1 MESQE
6 TNILFFYCLAR
17 EETEVVQLSLFSS
30 PYFQPQPLPPFSLST
45 PHLPLFFTLPLWSI
59 TAHIWFWVK
68 ARLVSCGMEGFY
80 FSMAPLPLQFHS
92 AVGSMQYVYELV
104 SLSSYWFYSVLIFI
118 TGEPHNHPQLMASG
132 SGNAGWWSPR
142 LYFGA
147 LLSVSSRWLCISRNC
162 VHPGE
167 LMLLAAH

>member
-17 EETEVVQLSLFSS
+17 EETEVVQLSLFGS

-45 PHLPLFFTLPLWSI
+45 PRPLLFFTLSLWSI

-92 AVGSMQYVYELV
+92 AVGSMQCVYELV

-118 TGEPHNHPQLMASG
+118 TGEPHNHPQLMASR
-132 SGNAGWWSPR
+132 SGNAGSAGGHQGFTLAPY
-142 LYFGA
+142 LV
-147 LLSVSSRWLCISRNC
+147 SVPGDFVFLETVYILESSRC
-162 VHPGE
+162 
-167 LMLLAAH
+167 